1 MKHLEGKVA
10 VVTGAASGI
19 GRGLAEEFAAEGMKV
34 VLSDIEAEGVHAAVG
49 EIADTGTETLAVI
62 ADVSKKE
69 DVERLAERA
78 MGRFGAVHVVCN
90 NAGVMRGD
98 IAWQMPVEDYAWHID
113 VNLWGVIHGVRTF
126 VPILMAQGEEAH
138 IVNTGS
144 MSSLTSTPYTAAY
157 SLSKHAVMAFSECL
171 YHELSLAGAKIGV
184 SVVCP
189 AAVKT
194 KMYEAEK
201 HRQQRYVPASRED
214 TRISDMIQSA
224 LESSFE
230 GGITPNEMA
239 RQTVRAIKENR
250 FYVLPEGGDAFRWMR
265 VVHGRLDDIREGRNP
280 VFVNP
285 DEISRGE

>member
-1 MKHLEGKVA
+1 
-10 VVTGAASGI
+10 VV
-19 GRGLAEEFAAEGMKV
+19 
-34 VLSDIEAEGVHAAVG
+34 
-49 EIADTGTETLAVI
+49 
-62 ADVSKKE
+62 ADVSKQE

-78 MGRFGAVHVVCN
+78 MERFGAVHVVCN

-98 IAWQMPVEDYAWHID
+98 VAWQMPVEDYAWQID

-126 VPILMAQGEEAH
+126 VPILMAQDEETH

-230 GGITPNEMA
+230 AGITPNEMA

-250 FYVLPEGGDAFRWMR
+250 FYVLPEGGDAFRWLR

-285 DEISRGE
+285 DEVSRGK